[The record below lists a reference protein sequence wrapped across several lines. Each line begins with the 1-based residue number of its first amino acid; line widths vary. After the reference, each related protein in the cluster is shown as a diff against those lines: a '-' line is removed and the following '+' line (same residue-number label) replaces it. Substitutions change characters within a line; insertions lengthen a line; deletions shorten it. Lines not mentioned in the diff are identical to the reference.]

1 LPIVVVLTGVVLSG
15 TFAAVRFAGTF
26 TDAGTVAAGFALE
39 RLTTAPPAG
48 AGPVSVTVPVA
59 GCPPVTAAGFT
70 LKELSVADPTAG
82 GLYPN

>member
-1 LPIVVVLTGVVLSG
+1 MVLTGVVLSG